1 MVDRQSLVLMWVTTN
16 RYFLFQSVLW
26 LCPPPHGF
34 PASHSRLL
42 LPKALC
48 PGGSWDNLMLS
59 QTSPQTSQHLAF
71 FGGGLTVNVHKELS
85 LATPHPSFVPSYLHI
100 LVPTCISNYKREA
113 DGHRSP
119 GKFTIAETEWGS
131 RNRISNDSSEAGRI
145 AGNWTDTM
153 AQRKPGPHGHP
164 EDRRGLLG
172 TFRSQGL

>member
-1 MVDRQSLVLMWVTTN
+1 MFSGYVLLHIASLNLTPGS
-16 RYFLFQSVLW
+16 RCLRHSVLEDLGIIW
-26 LCPPPHGF
+26 CYPKPDPKQ
-34 PASHSRLL
+34 ANTL
-42 LPKALC
+42 LPL
-48 PGGSWDNLMLS
+48 GW
-59 QTSPQTSQHLAF
+59 
-71 FGGGLTVNVHKELS
+71 GGLTVNIHKELL

-145 AGNWTDTM
+145 VSNWTDTM
-153 AQRKPGPHGHP
+153 AQWKPGPHGHP

-172 TFRSQGL
+172 TLRSQGL